1 MANLYE
7 INQAILA
14 CVDSETGEIID
25 DRIGDLMMEREQ
37 KLENV
42 ALWIKNLQA
51 DAQAFKAEK
60 EAFENRQK
68 AAEKKIVSLMK
79 YLTDNLQGEKFSTT
93 KCAVSFKKS
102 VRVDIFD
109 ENLIPKKYLSKKVTL
124 APDKNAIKDLLKA
137 GKRVGGCRLVENLNP
152 QIK

>member
-14 CVDSETGEIID
+14 CVDPETGEIID

-37 KLENV
+37 KLENI

-60 EAFENRQK
+60 EAFDKRQK

-102 VRVDIFD
+102 ERVDVFN
-109 ENLIPKKYLSKKVTL
+109 EALVPKKYLAKKVTL
-124 APDKNAIKDLLKA
+124 APDKNAIKELLKA
-137 GKRVGGCRLVENLNP
+137 GKRVNGCRLIEHLNP